1 MPRTISEYQIFIASP
16 GDLDNERQI
25 ISDLI
30 SEFNTLNGD
39 FHGIK
44 FCMVG
49 WEDIPGGRGAPQDRI
64 DERLK
69 ACDYVILMFWE
80 KWGSAPNEKCTS
92 GTESE
97 YKLADDCISS
107 VSSPLKDMLILFKTL
122 DGHKMVHPEEQLQQV
137 INFRKMIEQEKKY
150 HYDTFDSI
158 DRLGYR
164 IRLYLNQTM
173 HSIISGS
180 RSIPVV
186 HDSNQSDYSPQL
198 IKYSNPESEE
208 HATHLQHAWSLANK
222 GEVTEAE
229 IQFLKLSIGSRN
241 STPSINYGA
250 FLLRQGRLKQS
261 LMIFEQ
267 SIIFAKNEGNPLDER
282 IAHNNA
288 GVVNLDLSQLREA
301 KQHFLL
307 ASSSNTPAEPHEL
320 DVAVF
325 NNMGLA
331 SLSENRL
338 TIAENFIRKALQ
350 IAQDNG
356 FVKDLG
362 RVLGSLGILADK
374 RDHDVESESIY
385 KQSIEIEEKLDNQA
399 SLATQLGNYGNLLLK
414 QKCFEQALEM
424 YKRSQSICDNL
435 GLIPVSATNNT
446 MIGVVL
452 YQQDKVEQTIEYFEK
467 ALCDYESSQMLNEA
481 ANICLRLVK
490 VYRSQE
496 NFKQLIQRHSRAIEL
511 YETLGDNLRAAD
523 ESKALGDFLETIDDI
538 SNGTAFLNK
547 AVHHNISLGRVEQL
561 AHCLS
566 AIGLMN
572 LKRDKLSNVAEEYFL
587 EAVEN
592 YAAIENFQELAR
604 CYGNLSILWKN
615 RNNVAKS
622 SKYCKLALS
631 AARKQSDLDLLA
643 TFEKME
649 KTIVSFVRS
658 HPS

>member
-1 MPRTISEYQIFIASP
+1 
-16 GDLDNERQI
+16 
-25 ISDLI
+25 
-30 SEFNTLNGD
+30 
-39 FHGIK
+39 
-44 FCMVG
+44 MVG

-64 DERLK
+64 DERLIK
-69 ACDYVILMFWE
+69 CDYVILMFWD
-80 KWGSAPNEKCTS
+80 KWGSAPNKYCTS

-97 YKLADDCISS
+97 YKLADECISGS
-107 VSSPLKDMLILFKTL
+107 SSPLKDMLILFKTL

-137 INFRKMIEQEKKY
+137 INFRNMIEQENKY

-180 RSIPVV
+180 RSIPVLQ
-186 HDSNQSDYSPQL
+186 DLRQSDYSPQL
-198 IKYSNPESEE
+198 IKYSKPDSEE
-208 HATHLQHAWSLANK
+208 DAAHLQQAWRLANK

-229 IQFLKLSIGSRN
+229 IQFLRLSIGSRS
-241 STPSINYGA
+241 STPSIDYGA
-250 FLLRQGRLKQS
+250 FLLRLGRLKQA
-261 LMIFEQ
+261 LVIFDQ
-267 SIIFAKNEGNPLDER
+267 SIILAKNEGNSLNER

-288 GVVNLDLSQLREA
+288 GIVNLDLSQLHEA
-301 KQHFLL
+301 RQHFLL
-307 ASSSNTPAEPHEL
+307 ATSSNTPAEPHEL

-325 NNMGLA
+325 NNMGLV
-331 SLSENRL
+331 SLRENKL
-338 TIAENFIRKALQ
+338 SIAENFIKKALQ

-362 RVLGSLGILADK
+362 RLLGNLGIIADK
-374 RDHDVESESIY
+374 CGHDMEAESIY
-385 KQSIEIEEKLDNQA
+385 KQSIEIDEQLDNQV
-399 SLATQLGNYGNLLLK
+399 SLANQLGNYGNLLLK
-414 QKCFEQALEM
+414 QKSFEQALAM
-424 YKRSQSICDNL
+424 YNRSQSICDNL
-435 GLIPVSATNNT
+435 GLIPISAKNNT
-446 MIGVVL
+446 MLGVI
-452 YQQDKVEQTIEYFEK
+452 YHNQAKVEQSIECFEK
-467 ALCDYESSQMLNEA
+467 ALVNYESSQRLYDA

-496 NFKQLIQRHSRAIEL
+496 NFKELIQLHSRAIEL
-511 YETLGDNLRAAD
+511 YETLGDIPRSAD
-523 ESKALGDFLETIDDI
+523 QSKALGDFLETIDDI
-538 SNGTAFLNK
+538 SNSTAFLNK

-561 AHCLS
+561 AHCLL
-566 AIGLMN
+566 AIGLLN

-592 YAAIENFQELAR
+592 FGAIENFQGLAR

-622 SKYCKLALS
+622 SKYCNLALT

-643 TFEKME
+643 TIEKME
-649 KTIVSFVRS
+649 KTIDHFVRS